1 MRNLRQ
7 SKYFLVY
14 EVSFLSLMAAL
25 VYVFKTFF
33 RTPIQLPG
41 HTAIFWVIPFIIG
54 IGLVRKFGAGTYIG
68 ILAGLLIGFVG
79 MADTG
84 PFKVFEYT
92 AMGFT
97 MDILALAFKGHLSN
111 PLVGLI
117 LGAFGS
123 FDKMLVNYAITSALS
138 VNANILLV
146 GIGIA
151 GASHLIFGGA
161 GGAISSVVLNRIRHV
176 QFPRRASKTKN
187 LRRKCTKRK
196 GIAMQR
202 LSASKQQER
211 YDC

>member
-1 MRNLRQ
+1 MHTLRQ
-7 SKYFLVY
+7 KKYFLVY

-54 IGLVRKFGAGTYIG
+54 IGLTGKFGSGTYIG
-68 ILAGLLIGFVG
+68 VLSGLLIGFVG
-79 MADTG
+79 GADTG
-84 PFKVFEYT
+84 PFKVFEYL
-92 AMGFT
+92 AMGLT
-97 MDILALAFKGHLSN
+97 MDMVALPFKGHLSN

-123 FDKMLVNYAITSALS
+123 FDKMLVNYSITSALS

-161 GGAISSVVLNRIRHV
+161 GGAISSIILNRIRNIH
-176 QFPRRASKTKN
+176 FPNHK
-187 LRRKCTKRK
+187 
-196 GIAMQR
+196 Q
-202 LSASKQQER
+202 KQQKQI
-211 YDC
+211 

>member
-1 MRNLRQ
+1 MRALKKK
-7 SKYFLVY
+7 KYFLVY

-25 VYVFKTFF
+25 VYVFKTYF

-54 IGLVRKFGAGTYIG
+54 ICLTKKFGAGTYIG
-68 ILAGLLIGFVG
+68 VLSGLLIGFVG

-92 AMGFT
+92 AMGLT
-97 MDILALAFKGHLSN
+97 MDILALAFRGHLTN
-111 PLVGLI
+111 FLVGFI

-123 FDKMLVNYAITSALS
+123 FDKMIVNYSITSALS
-138 VNANILLV
+138 MNANILLV

-161 GGAISSVVLNRIRHV
+161 GGVISTIILNRIKHI
-176 QFPRRASKTKN
+176 QFPRRQTEIKKPET
-187 LRRKCTKRK
+187 
-196 GIAMQR
+196 
-202 LSASKQQER
+202 
-211 YDC
+211 

>member
-1 MRNLRQ
+1 MLAQRK
-7 SKYFLVY
+7 KYFFVY
-14 EVSFLSLMAAL
+14 EIAFLSLMASL

-41 HTAIFWVIPFIIG
+41 HTAIFWVIPYIIG

-68 ILAGLLIGFVG
+68 VLAGLLIGFVG

-92 AMGFT
+92 VMGIT
-97 MDILALAFKGHLSN
+97 MDLLALAFKGHLTN
-111 PLVGLI
+111 PLVGLL

-123 FDKMLVNYAITSALS
+123 FNKMLVNYSITSALS

-161 GGAISSVVLNRIRHV
+161 GGVISSIVLNRIRHV
-176 QFPRRASKTKN
+176 QFPRRSSEAKKSE
-187 LRRKCTKRK
+187 
-196 GIAMQR
+196 Q
-202 LSASKQQER
+202 
-211 YDC
+211 

>member
-1 MRNLRQ
+1 MRNIKRK
-7 SKYFLVY
+7 KYFLVY

-54 IGLVRKFGAGTYIG
+54 IGLTRKFGAGIYIG
-68 ILAGLLIGFVG
+68 VLSGLLIGFIG

-84 PFKVFEYT
+84 PLKVFEYV
-92 AMGFT
+92 AMGLT
-97 MDILALAFKGHLSN
+97 MDLLALAFKGHLTN

-123 FDKMLVNYAITSALS
+123 FVKLAVNYTITGALIT
-138 VNANILLV
+138 NANVILV

-151 GASHLIFGGA
+151 GTVHLVFGGA
-161 GGAISSVVLNRIRHV
+161 GGAISSIVLNRIKHLKLPNHKV
-176 QFPRRASKTKN
+176 EHKDKEEF
-187 LRRKCTKRK
+187 
-196 GIAMQR
+196 
-202 LSASKQQER
+202 
-211 YDC
+211 

>member
-1 MRNLRQ
+1 MLEVNQ
-7 SKYFLVY
+7 KKYFLVY

-25 VYVFKTFF
+25 VYVFKTYF

-54 IGLVRKFGAGTYIG
+54 IGLTRKFGAVTYIG
-68 ILAGLLIGFVG
+68 VLSGLLIGFVG

-92 AMGFT
+92 AMGLT
-97 MDILALAFKGHLSN
+97 MDVLALGFKGHLTN

-123 FDKMLVNYAITSALS
+123 FDKMIVNYGITSALS
-138 VNANILLV
+138 VNANVLLV

-161 GGAISSVVLNRIRHV
+161 GGVISGIVLNRIQHV
-176 QFPRRASKTKN
+176 PFPRRKDAQKKN
-187 LRRKCTKRK
+187 SEK
-196 GIAMQR
+196 
-202 LSASKQQER
+202 
-211 YDC
+211 

>member
-1 MRNLRQ
+1 LIRVFKRK
-7 SKYFLVY
+7 KYFLVY

-25 VYVFKTFF
+25 VYVFKTYF

-54 IGLVRKFGAGTYIG
+54 IGLTRKFGSGTYIG
-68 ILAGLLIGFVG
+68 VLSGLLIGFVG

-92 AMGFT
+92 AMGLT
-97 MDILALAFKGHLSN
+97 MDILALAFRGHLTN
-111 PLVGLI
+111 PLVGFI

-123 FDKMLVNYAITSALS
+123 FDKMIVNYAITSALS

-151 GASHLIFGGA
+151 GASHLIFGGTGGVIA
-161 GGAISSVVLNRIRHV
+161 GIILNRIWHV
-176 QFPRRASKTKN
+176 QFPRRS
-187 LRRKCTKRK
+187 
-196 GIAMQR
+196 
-202 LSASKQQER
+202 ER
-211 YDC
+211 EKKFGS

>member
-1 MRNLRQ
+1 MRTLRQ
-7 SKYFLVY
+7 KKYFLVY
-14 EVSFLSLMAAL
+14 EVAFLSLMAAL

-54 IGLVRKFGAGTYIG
+54 IGLTRKFGAGTYIG
-68 ILAGLLIGFVG
+68 VLSGLLIGFVG
-79 MADTG
+79 IADTG

-92 AMGFT
+92 AMGLT
-97 MDILALAFKGHLSN
+97 MDILALAFRGHLTN
-111 PLVGLI
+111 PLVGLV

-138 VNANILLV
+138 VNANILLA

-161 GGAISSVVLNRIRHV
+161 GGVISGIILNRIKHV
-176 QFPRRASKTKN
+176 QFPNHVANQQKN
-187 LRRKCTKRK
+187 
-196 GIAMQR
+196 
-202 LSASKQQER
+202 SAKNGK
-211 YDC
+211 